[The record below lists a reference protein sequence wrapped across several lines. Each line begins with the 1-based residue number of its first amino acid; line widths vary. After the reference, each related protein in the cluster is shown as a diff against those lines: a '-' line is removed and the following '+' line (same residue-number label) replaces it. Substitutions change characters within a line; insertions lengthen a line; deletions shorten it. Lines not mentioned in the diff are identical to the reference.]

1 MPRPQKCRRVCA
13 MPQRCR
19 FAPEEGGGE
28 VLRMTVDEFE
38 AIRLMDHMGY
48 TQEQCAQQ
56 MGISRPTVTGIYGSA
71 RRKLAAFLVEGRR
84 LVIEG
89 GPVEVCPHGGGC
101 GHFYRRAHCKK
112 EEKIHHENRS
122 NL

>member
-1 MPRPQKCRRVCA
+1 MATPRSS
-13 MPQRCR
+13 
-19 FAPEEGGGE
+19 G
-28 VLRMTVDEFE
+28 
-38 AIRLMDHMGY
+38 
-48 TQEQCAQQ
+48 AQQ
-56 MGISRPTVTGIYGSA
+56 MGISRPTVTGIYESA

-101 GHFYRRAHCKK
+101 GHSCRRAHCKK
-112 EEKIHHENRS
+112 EEICHENRS